1 MSIYSD
7 FPKEMIFDKELNNE
21 ELELVKN
28 EYKKVVNI
36 NKSTLDSNSY
46 QLYLDKNNNV
56 YFPHGTLIYGSTSN
70 LEDIK
75 YISNNGI
82 LSSEFRGIENKD
94 GTYYA
99 TLFYKTNKDILLSD
113 YILNINDD
121 MLPFN
126 NFNDK
131 IAFIVNPTSK
141 IGGLL
146 YYDLLNS
153 KFDNNPIVKN
163 IIDTKVKNKLGER
176 RNDLSLILVGIP
188 SNAISGIVLGDK
200 LLIDKD
206 VVDKIKKLFPNC
218 YIINKNGVIIRDR
231 SNIIKIDDFDDIS
244 YNYASLLVEHELII
258 NENNRLKK
266 EIKNIISV
274 LKKNTSYLQQAK
286 IFTFLGY
293 KIPSL
298 LRNKLSK
305 EELLEIKDI
314 KK

>member
-1 MSIYSD
+1 MSSYKD
-7 FPKEMIFDKELNNE
+7 FPNEMIFDKELNNE
-21 ELELVKN
+21 ELELIKN
-28 EYKKVVNI
+28 EYKKIINI
-36 NKSTLDSNSY
+36 NKSTLDNNSY
-46 QLYLDKNNNV
+46 QLYLDKNNKV
-56 YFPHGTLIYGSTSN
+56 YFPHGTLIYGSSSN

-82 LSSEFRGIENKD
+82 LASEFRGIENKD
-94 GTYYA
+94 GTYYSS
-99 TLFYKTNKDILLSD
+99 LFYKINKDILLSD
-113 YILNINDD
+113 YIPNINDD

-126 NFNDK
+126 NSNDK
-131 IAFIVNPTSK
+131 IAFIINPTSK

-163 IIDTKVKNKLGER
+163 IIDTKVKSELSKNK
-176 RNDLSLILVGIP
+176 NDLSLILVGIP

-206 VVDKIKKLFPNC
+206 VVDKIKKLFPNS

-244 YNYASLLVEHELII
+244 YNYATLLVENELL
-258 NENNRLKK
+258 NTENNKLKK

-274 LKKNTSYLQQAK
+274 LKKNTSYLEQAK
-286 IFTFLGY
+286 IFISLGY
-293 KIPSL
+293 KIPIAL
-298 LRNKLSK
+298 KNKLSK